1 MTPKK
6 TWTRRTFVQSM
17 GSFSALSGAGVLASW
32 AQGSSPREQQRGV
45 VRFAYVSSADH
56 AIGVFSIA
64 PDGSWTPVQTV
75 HSAYP
80 VAMALSRDQSFLYVA
95 NAVDRYGHLPTGSV
109 EAYAIDSQAGCLN
122 LLNREP
128 LAISA
133 TRPRRIAVS
142 PDGRQLGVAVA
153 GGAAYNLL
161 PVHEDGSLGQVT
173 ASLKQIGAGPDLKHQ
188 ARAMPSSV
196 LFHSDGILLG
206 TDLGSDRL
214 SSFTLDG
221 GGALRER
228 ARHLAQGGSGPAHIV
243 AHPHGNIYYTA
254 GALDPVISSVRYV
267 TDGDHFFE
275 EVQGFR
281 LTNLIGSITSL
292 AIDASGSLLFA
303 AHERGIALIPTDA
316 SGTLGRPFNGLRFTQ
331 ASVALSASSDGQ
343 HLFAADNARGRVM
356 RFDVSVEHARLSC
369 PVELTRM
376 TATHAFVLKDRSCTQ
391 L

>member
-6 TWTRRTFVQSM
+6 TWTRRTFVQSL

-32 AQGSSPREQQRGV
+32 AETSSPREQQRGPA
-45 VRFAYVSSADH
+45 RFAYVSSADH

-75 HSAYP
+75 HSASP

-95 NAVDRYGHLPTGSV
+95 NAVDRCGRLPTGSV
-109 EAYAIDSQAGCLN
+109 EAYAIDSQTGCIN

-173 ASLKQIGAGPDLKHQ
+173 ASLKQIGPDLKHQ

-214 SSFTLDG
+214 SSFRIDG

-267 TDGDHFFE
+267 TDDDHFFE
-275 EVQGFR
+275 AVQSYR
-281 LTNLIGSITSL
+281 LTDLIGSITSL

-303 AHERGIALIPTDA
+303 AHERGIALIPTGG
-316 SGTLGRPFNGLRFTQ
+316 SGTLRRPVNGPRLAQ
-331 ASVALSASSDGQ
+331 ASIALSASSDGR
-343 HLFAADNARGRVM
+343 HLFAADNARGQVM
-356 RFDVSVEHARLSC
+356 RFDVSVEHVRLSR
-369 PVELTRM
+369 PVELTRIM
-376 TATHAFVLKDRSCTQ
+376 AAHALVLKDRSCTQ